1 MLRWP
6 WHTAGLGWLVCV
18 ASLLMSDAAPAQPVR
33 KLETTTSTS
42 AEGVPSPEQIRAAI
56 KRAYDRFKGLQEGKN
71 ADYIPALAK
80 VDPALFGIAVVT
92 VDGQVFEVG
101 DSDKAFTIQSV
112 AKPFT
117 AAALIDQIG
126 QDELKKKIGV
136 DQTGQPFN
144 SILAMELLKMQE
156 RPPAGNPLVNPGA
169 IATVSLLDA
178 KTRDDRWNVVSAN
191 LNGFAGRKLPLD
203 QEVYASEKATFTRN
217 QAFSY
222 LLQNYEILGSEPM
235 QALDIYTAQ
244 CSVAITAKDLA
255 MMGATLAN
263 GGINPATKKRVV
275 SPNAAEKTLSLM
287 LTGGLYENSGQWS
300 FDVGLPAKSG
310 VGGGIVA
317 VVPGKYAIATFAPP
331 LDEAGNSVRG
341 QRAIAAISE
350 ELGGNLFTVPG
361 SAAGSEKQE
370 AR

>member
-1 MLRWP
+1 MSLGS
-6 WHTAGLGWLVCV
+6 WHKARLSWLVCL
-18 ASLLMSDAAPAQPVR
+18 AALLIGGGAPAQPAR
-33 KLETTTSTS
+33 KLETAPT
-42 AEGVPSPEQIRAAI
+42 AAPGVPSADEIHAAI
-56 KRAYDRFKGLQEGKN
+56 KRAYDRYKGLKEGKN

-92 VDGQVFEVG
+92 VDGQVFEMG
-101 DSDKAFTIQSV
+101 DSGKAFTIQSV

-117 AAALIDQIG
+117 AAKLLDQIG
-126 QDELKKKIGV
+126 AEALKKKIGV

-144 SILAMELLKMQE
+144 SILAVELLKMQE

-169 IATVSLLDA
+169 ITTVSLLDA
-178 KTRDDRWNVVSAN
+178 KTRDERWNVVSAN

-222 LLQNYEILGSEPM
+222 LLQNYELLGSEPM

-244 CSVAITAKDLA
+244 CSVAITARDLA

-263 GGINPATKKRVV
+263 GGVNPVTKKRIV
-275 SPNAAEKTLSLM
+275 SAEAAEKTLSLM
-287 LTGGLYENSGQWS
+287 LTSGLYETSGQWS

-310 VGGGIVA
+310 VGGGIIA

-341 QRAIAAISE
+341 QRAIASISRD
-350 ELGGNLFTVPG
+350 LGGSIFTVPG
-361 SAAGSEKQE
+361 SATGSEKKE